1 MAVIYH
7 IANRQT
13 WNASA
18 PAGVYRG
25 DTLERDGFIHCSM
38 HAQVIDTA
46 ERYYSGREGLVLLAI
61 DAARLAPE
69 LRYEVSTGGAL
80 FPHIYGP
87 LNREA
92 VIRVDDFEPG
102 ADGKFCLPEEVGKD

>member
-18 PAGVYRG
+18 STGVYRG
-25 DTLERDGFIHCSM
+25 DTLDKDGFIHCSLR
-38 HAQVIDTA
+38 AQVMDTA
-46 ERYYSGREGLVLLAI
+46 ERYYPGRAGLVLLAI
-61 DAARLAPE
+61 DEGRLAPE

-92 VIRVDDFEPG
+92 VIRVDEFEPG
-102 ADGKFCLPEEVGKD
+102 VDGKFLLPEEVGKE